1 MILLKT
7 LEIAH
12 GPRGVFIHVIGNII
26 RNRDGTFERSEILV
40 KKYRELLVRAKKIGK
55 KFCVSGILLRLGE
68 NVEWWSRTLGVNER
82 AHMLCEI
89 SGRER
94 RVAIA

>member
-55 KFCVSGILLRLGE
+55 KF
-68 NVEWWSRTLGVNER
+68 
-82 AHMLCEI
+82 
-89 SGRER
+89 
-94 RVAIA
+94 